1 MKRKMSLICCLL
13 ALTVLSS
20 IAFLACEK
28 KPAGPTY
35 TEPTAAEL
43 ELVLEMIETDHKKA
57 FSDATP
63 ANYEL
68 NTIYVLSPAAAYLQY
83 TVAVDTTGGAKEDDV
98 KVVNSAENNKCTVEV
113 NSKSKIEI
121 PYTLTV
127 TLVNKKGE
135 AYKKDDGSLYTV
147 SFSHKIPAYTLVTFE
162 EFVKAADD
170 KSEQTVTVVG
180 YLTGIISTSS
190 GSKGSIYLVDKQ
202 GYGYYAYGPTGVI
215 TDSITNDEQ
224 LRTAWPVGTEIEVSG
239 TATCYNG
246 QYEFNKG
253 CSVTKTG
260 NSVTQEELY
269 VYRNATADWGKA
281 IDNKDKA
288 LIPYQNALV
297 ELNNAKMVSVSSD
310 NKYYYF
316 TVNGKQFNLYN
327 TNYFMDGEDV
337 KTLLK
342 KFEVGKQATI
352 KGLVSVYSEAY
363 QIYPLGLDAI
373 SDVTDATFSN
383 QEKLDATKAEF
394 TFDTKYAEDKEVP
407 LPTTGKA
414 FTDVTIEWALDK
426 DYPGITLNNNVLTVT
441 LQETEQKAKLT
452 ATLKIG
458 SDSTTKDF
466 DISVDA
472 IENVEYEPVIINAPA
487 IGDYKIVMDTTAA
500 GGSVLYFDGTLNSK
514 GALNSTDKAS
524 KAANVTVAAVEG
536 KEGVYTLNVAGKYLV
551 GYLNGTFNNMK
562 LADEPG
568 EWTWN
573 TELKTFV
580 CTFADKDGKQSTF
593 YFGTYVKENVAGNTF
608 ALSKISY
615 VTGENAN
622 KVGVS
627 QFVGQFATLSE
638 VEYVPVA
645 NKTAL
650 EGNFIVF
657 MDTTAAGGSVLY
669 FDGTL
674 NSKGALNSTDKA
686 SKATNVTVAAVE
698 GKEGVYTLK
707 VNGKYLVGYLNG
719 TFNNMKLADEPG
731 EWTWNTEL
739 KTFVCTFADKDG
751 KQSTF
756 YFGTYVKENVAGN
769 TFALSK
775 ISYVTGENANK
786 VGVSQFV
793 GQFGT
798 MQKKSDIAEPT
809 DEEKL
814 AAIIAKM
821 STEVTADFD
830 LDATATWVVTSGS
843 AIVIENGKAIVTR
856 PAAADGDATVVL
868 TATLNGASK
877 EVTITVKA
885 LPAPDETEED
895 IVNAAFALAEGESLP
910 DTKSL
915 TGVIVDIVTPYS
927 TQFSNITVNIK
938 LYEKVI
944 QCFRLKGE
952 GANLLVIGDKIK
964 VTGTIKNHN
973 GTVEFDAGCT
983 FELVHRH
990 TWDEG
995 SVTKEANCTEKG
1007 TKVYNC
1013 TTCSET
1019 KTEEIPAIGHKD
1031 ENADGKC
1038 DACGADMPS
1047 EISLAATFTLGKNVE
1062 SEEIIHGDGTKST
1075 TYAETAG
1082 NYTLKI
1088 TNGTNLFTGAN
1099 DAKGNGCLKLG
1110 TSKVAGSFS
1119 FTVDGT
1125 VKKVKVYVAAYKDKS
1140 ASVNGTKLTKLSDNG
1155 EYDVIEIDTSTEK
1168 TVTITVTS
1176 GNRAMVNT
1184 IEFYA

>member
-1 MKRKMSLICCLL
+1 
-13 ALTVLSS
+13 
-20 IAFLACEK
+20 
-28 KPAGPTY
+28 
-35 TEPTAAEL
+35 
-43 ELVLEMIETDHKKA
+43 
-57 FSDATP
+57 
-63 ANYEL
+63 
-68 NTIYVLSPAAAYLQY
+68 
-83 TVAVDTTGGAKEDDV
+83 
-98 KVVNSAENNKCTVEV
+98 
-113 NSKSKIEI
+113 
-121 PYTLTV
+121 
-127 TLVNKKGE
+127 
-135 AYKKDDGSLYTV
+135 
-147 SFSHKIPAYTLVTFE
+147 
-162 EFVKAADD
+162 
-170 KSEQTVTVVG
+170 
-180 YLTGIISTSS
+180 
-190 GSKGSIYLVDKQ
+190 
-202 GYGYYAYGPTGVI
+202 
-215 TDSITNDEQ
+215 
-224 LRTAWPVGTEIEVSG
+224 
-239 TATCYNG
+239 
-246 QYEFNKG
+246 
-253 CSVTKTG
+253 
-260 NSVTQEELY
+260 
-269 VYRNATADWGKA
+269 
-281 IDNKDKA
+281 
-288 LIPYQNALV
+288 
-297 ELNNAKMVSVSSD
+297 
-310 NKYYYF
+310 
-316 TVNGKQFNLYN
+316 
-327 TNYFMDGEDV
+327 
-337 KTLLK
+337 
-342 KFEVGKQATI
+342 
-352 KGLVSVYSEAY
+352 
-363 QIYPLGLDAI
+363 
-373 SDVTDATFSN
+373 
-383 QEKLDATKAEF
+383 
-394 TFDTKYAEDKEVP
+394 
-407 LPTTGKA
+407 
-414 FTDVTIEWALDK
+414 
-426 DYPGITLNNNVLTVT
+426 
-441 LQETEQKAKLT
+441 
-452 ATLKIG
+452 
-458 SDSTTKDF
+458 
-466 DISVDA
+466 
-472 IENVEYEPVIINAPA
+472 
-487 IGDYKIVMDTTAA
+487 
-500 GGSVLYFDGTLNSK
+500 
-514 GALNSTDKAS
+514 
-524 KAANVTVAAVEG
+524 
-536 KEGVYTLNVAGKYLV
+536 
-551 GYLNGTFNNMK
+551 
-562 LADEPG
+562 
-568 EWTWN
+568 
-573 TELKTFV
+573 
-580 CTFADKDGKQSTF
+580 
-593 YFGTYVKENVAGNTF
+593 
-608 ALSKISY
+608 
-615 VTGENAN
+615 
-622 KVGVS
+622 
-627 QFVGQFATLSE
+627 
-638 VEYVPVA
+638 
-645 NKTAL
+645 
-650 EGNFIVF
+650 
-657 MDTTAAGGSVLY
+657 
-669 FDGTL
+669 
-674 NSKGALNSTDKA
+674 
-686 SKATNVTVAAVE
+686 
-698 GKEGVYTLK
+698 
-707 VNGKYLVGYLNG
+707 
-719 TFNNMKLADEPG
+719 
-731 EWTWNTEL
+731 
-739 KTFVCTFADKDG
+739 
-751 KQSTF
+751 
-756 YFGTYVKENVAGN
+756 
-769 TFALSK
+769 
-775 ISYVTGENANK
+775 
-786 VGVSQFV
+786 
-793 GQFGT
+793 

>member
-627 QFVGQFATLSE
+627 QFVGQF
-638 VEYVPVA
+638 
-645 NKTAL
+645 
-650 EGNFIVF
+650 
-657 MDTTAAGGSVLY
+657 
-669 FDGTL
+669 
-674 NSKGALNSTDKA
+674 
-686 SKATNVTVAAVE
+686 
-698 GKEGVYTLK
+698 
-707 VNGKYLVGYLNG
+707 
-719 TFNNMKLADEPG
+719 
-731 EWTWNTEL
+731 
-739 KTFVCTFADKDG
+739 
-751 KQSTF
+751 
-756 YFGTYVKENVAGN
+756 
-769 TFALSK
+769 
-775 ISYVTGENANK
+775 
-786 VGVSQFV
+786 
-793 GQFGT
+793 GT